1 MSYFTLIASLP
12 PLPPHFDVTRP
23 PITRLQLDERLKM
36 LTEEDAQTVAQLND
50 FLAWDHQPLEQSDT
64 EVIDRFHRLKR
75 EVHHPVIWR
84 IVENRLNMRT
94 IISALR
100 RRRAGED
107 PPRGV
112 GDMVDPIRRHWRDP
126 YFRLENRF
134 AWIEPFA
141 EHWQAGKAL
150 EAERVL
156 FEFMWELRYR
166 MAAQFTFSF
175 EAVLLYL
182 ARWTIIDRWTSR
194 DAEVGKARF
203 DQMIE
208 ETLGDYANIPF

>member
-23 PITRLQLDERLKM
+23 PITRLQLNDRLKM
-36 LTEEDAQTVAQLND
+36 LSAEDARTIEQLNE
-50 FLAWDHQPLEQSDT
+50 FLAWDHQPFDQSD
-64 EVIDRFHRLKR
+64 EQVVARFHRL
-75 EVHHPVIWR
+75 EHEIHHPVIWR

-100 RRRAGED
+100 RRRADEG
-107 PPRGV
+107 PPSGV
-112 GDMVDPIRRHWRDP
+112 GDLVDPIRRQWKEP

-134 AWIEPFA
+134 PWIEPFVA
-141 EHWQAGKAL
+141 HWQAGEAL
-150 EAERVL
+150 EAERIL

-166 MAAQFTFSF
+166 LAAEFTFSF

>member
-36 LTEEDAQTVAQLND
+36 LTEEDTETIAQLNE

-64 EVIDRFHRLKR
+64 EVINRFHKLKH
-75 EVHHPVIWR
+75 EVHHPIIWR

-100 RRRAGED
+100 RRRAGD
-107 PPRGV
+107 GPPQGV
-112 GDMVDPIRRHWRDP
+112 GELVDPIRRNFKEP

-134 AWIEPFA
+134 PWIETFA
-141 EHWQAGKAL
+141 RHWEAGEAL
-150 EAERVL
+150 EAERIL
-156 FEFMWELRYR
+156 FEVMWKLRHH
-166 MAAQFTFSF
+166 MATRFTFSF

-182 ARWTIIDRWTSR
+182 ARWTIVDRWTSR
-194 DAEVGKARF
+194 DAEVGKTRF

-208 ETLGDYANIPF
+208 ETLGDYANITF